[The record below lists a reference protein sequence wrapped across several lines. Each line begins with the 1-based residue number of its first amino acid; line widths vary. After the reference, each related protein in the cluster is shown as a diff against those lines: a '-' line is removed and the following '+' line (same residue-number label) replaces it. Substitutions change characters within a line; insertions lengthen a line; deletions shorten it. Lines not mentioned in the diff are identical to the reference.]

1 MHKTTNRIRGTT
13 PEIELAARQLRNHL
27 TPAES
32 YLWQALKNRQLIGLR
47 FRCQHPIGRFILDF
61 YCPSCKLAIEV
72 DGEIH
77 SEQVERDTAR
87 TEQLEAYGYR
97 VLRFS
102 NEEVLS
108 DLNRVLET
116 IKEAALLP

>member
-1 MHKTTNRIRGTT
+1 LHKTTNRIRGTT
-13 PEIELAARQLRNHL
+13 PEIERAARQLRNHL

-32 YLWQALKNRQLIGLR
+32 HLWQALKNRQLNGLR

-77 SEQVERDTAR
+77 SEQVDRDAAR

-102 NEEVLS
+102 NEEVLNN
-108 DLNRVLET
+108 LNRVLET
-116 IKEAALLP
+116 IKEVALLP